1 MVLSKKIIKKK
12 SILKKKSSSKILY
25 NKIINE
31 LSPYTWGC
39 GIEHEMHLFHCP
51 KNTKTPIDSSIL
63 FDGKS
68 AMERTM
74 EAYKKGTLQMSDDE
88 YTFLKTVPFEATGR
102 RCNNQWVIKKV
113 PFDMP
118 EFITWEPFCNIRRD
132 GFNTFEGFT
141 KKLIAGKDKFIEI
154 ISREPITKSII
165 DKNGPLVQYPT
176 GMTRY
181 LKCPKNGSTP
191 NYTFTKKKGTHT
203 PIVYPEYVGSYHVT
217 LTLPFT
223 DKTTDS
229 EFIKIHQNFANQLQ
243 WLEPLMLSS
252 YFSQDQFA
260 CGSKESR
267 VRGSFRVM
275 IIGWGNLAG
284 TDIRLFDKGIGR
296 YAKTP
301 TYWRKGLK
309 IYESEKLKP
318 CIPPSPSALAENAI
332 TTLSSDF
339 RTFGSVDPTRPQHR
353 ESGLGMTKPNGI
365 EFRIF
370 DHFQDELFIRPLVEL
385 LGIVA
390 ENSRVT
396 QTNEYV
402 YENEHWIHA
411 MHEIMKYGYKAMI
424 SKEYVQ
430 LLNKTLGIEIKT
442 PSLVAYD
449 VFEDVVMKLYKK
461 NYLGKWNVLFNK
473 NILDTFFDY
482 YNKNDDFVHGVSIP
496 YINLMSYILSFMMKL
511 NRKPLLLKSFN
522 KLSKQLSSY
531 HGKNLD
537 FEDFKKMVV
546 KHMGKI
552 WEKEADDIVYFYHM
566 FGYLHMDKYD
576 IGTIR
581 NIQVIQTIPI
591 YKNFN
596 KEIIQMFNCDNR
608 YNMYFLDSVKWVSFD
623 KKIH

>member
-1 MVLSKKIIKKK
+1 MVLRKKIFKKK
-12 SILKKKSSSKILY
+12 SIKKKITQKSIL
-25 NKIINE
+25 NKLINE

-51 KNTKTPIDSSIL
+51 KNTSSPIDSSIL

-68 AMERTM
+68 ATERTM
-74 EAYKKGTLQMSDDE
+74 EAYKKGTLKMSDEE
-88 YTFLKTVPFEATGR
+88 YTFMKSVPFEATGR

-132 GFNTFEGFT
+132 ETNTLEGFT
-141 KKLIAGKDKFIEI
+141 QKIIAGKDKFIEI

-165 DKNGPLVQYPT
+165 EKNGDLVQYPT

-191 NYTFTKKKGTHT
+191 NYTFLKKKNTKESV
-203 PIVYPEYVGSYHVT
+203 VYPEYVGSYHIT
-217 LTLPFT
+217 FTLPFS
-223 DKTTDS
+223 DKTSDAQ
-229 EFIKIHQNFANQLQ
+229 FIKMHQNFANQLQ

-260 CGSKESR
+260 CGSKEER

-296 YAKTP
+296 YAKTE
-301 TYWRKGLK
+301 TYWRKGFKL
-309 IYESEKLKP
+309 YESEKLKP

-339 RTFGSVDPTRPQHR
+339 RTFGSIDPTRPQHR

-370 DHFQDELFIRPLVEL
+370 DHFQDELFIRSLVEL

-396 QTNEYV
+396 QTNDYV
-402 YENEHWIHA
+402 YENEYWIHA
-411 MHEIMKYGYKAMI
+411 MHEIMKYGYKAI
-424 SKEYVQ
+424 VSKEYVQ
-430 LLNKTLGIEIKT
+430 LLNKMLGIEIKT

-473 NILDTFFDY
+473 NILPKFIDY
-482 YNKNDDFVHGVSIP
+482 LHKDDDFIHAVNVP
-496 YINLMSYILSFMMKL
+496 TINKMSYILSFMMKL

-522 KLSKQLSSY
+522 NLSKHLSSY
-531 HGKNLD
+531 HGKKLD
-537 FEDFKKMVV
+537 FDDLKRIVV
-546 KHMGKI
+546 KYMGKI
-552 WEKEADDIVYFYHM
+552 WEKETDDIAYFYNM
-566 FGYLHMDKYD
+566 FGYLFIDKYD

-581 NIQVIQTIPI
+581 SVQIINTIPT

-596 KEIIQMFNCDNR
+596 KEIIDMFNCNNKLN
-608 YNMYFLDSVKWVSFD
+608 YYFFNSVNWVSFD